1 MAALNNTQKRL
12 TNYEALADVGKKT
25 RAAPGGLDR
34 ATVFFWPT
42 GGGETTIVVMPVD
55 MMGGVSG

>member
-12 TNYEALADVGKKT
+12 TDYEDLANVGKKT
-25 RAAPGGLDR
+25 RTVSNELDR
-34 ATVFFWPT
+34 ATIFFWPT